1 MPNIVYAL
9 GFLKAAD
16 RLKKRYPHVI
26 DDTEALADQLEA
38 GQLPGKRLQGLP
50 YQVYK
55 TRIKNSDVQKGKSGG
70 YRVMYYLETSEK
82 LVLLIIFTKSD
93 ESNLPT
99 DVIRRLIEEYR
110 RRG

>member
-1 MPNIVYAL
+1 MSTLWDFSKLLIVSKSVTRML
-9 GFLKAAD
+9 LMIPKPLPTSQKPDNFPESGFRAC
-16 RLKKRYPHVI
+16 
-26 DDTEALADQLEA
+26 
-38 GQLPGKRLQGLP
+38 P
-50 YQVYK
+50 YRVYK